1 MAKKNEVELLLVR
14 SGRTDWEEV
23 GRLQGSTDLP
33 LSEQGRAVVGA
44 TINHIAL
51 SQPELC
57 LTSVLCAPDEASV
70 ETAGMLSERCS
81 GKVRIYPGLG
91 AFRLGLWEGLL
102 EENLDER
109 FPKAYRQW
117 RQDPAQVNPP
127 EGETFFAGEARVLVA
142 LLKALEKQSGKS
154 IGVVLR
160 PLEFG
165 LLRSIIHQAPT
176 SELRRLIEDG
186 PLHERCFV
194 ELSVFR
200 TALESLKASA

>member
-1 MAKKNEVELLLVR
+1 MAKKNEIDLLLVR

-33 LSEQGRAVVGA
+33 LSEQGRTVVGA

-51 SQPELC
+51 SQPELIFATV
-57 LTSVLCAPDEASV
+57 LTAPDEASV
-70 ETAGMLSERCS
+70 DTAGMLSERCS
-81 GKVRIYPGLG
+81 GKVRICQGLG

-117 RQDPAQVNPP
+117 RQDPSQVNPP
-127 EGETFFAGEARVLVA
+127 EGETFVAGEARLLTA
-142 LLKALEKQSGKS
+142 LLKTLEKQSGKS
-154 IGVVLR
+154 VGVVLR
-160 PLEFG
+160 PMEFG

-176 SELRRLIEDG
+176 SELRRLVEDG
-186 PLHERCFV
+186 PLHERCSV
-194 ELSVFR
+194 GLSVFR
-200 TALESLKASA
+200 TALDSLKASV